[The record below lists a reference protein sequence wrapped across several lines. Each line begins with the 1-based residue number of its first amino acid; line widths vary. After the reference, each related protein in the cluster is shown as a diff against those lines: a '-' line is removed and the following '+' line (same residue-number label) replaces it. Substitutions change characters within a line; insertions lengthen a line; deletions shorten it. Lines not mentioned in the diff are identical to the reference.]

1 MQRHKGSLAAIA
13 AAHAL
18 TVAQGATPVAGAG
31 VTGKL
36 GTSTRADG
44 ALQVAI
50 NDLPLYFHVR
60 ESPPETLPVKASVQP
75 AGWRTDREHLK

>member
-31 VTGKL
+31 VSGKL
-36 GTSTRADG
+36 GTNACWRRASGSNQRFAVIFLCSGVSAGDATRQG
-44 ALQVAI
+44 I
-50 NDLPLYFHVR
+50 
-60 ESPPETLPVKASVQP
+60 SS
-75 AGWRTDREHLK
+75 AGWLANR